1 MDNNTNYIYG
11 RNAVIEALN
20 ANAELEKVFLLYG
33 VQPAFADKIRY
44 LCNKSGVPCVV
55 FDKKKFEQLEKQACP
70 EMNKSQGVI
79 ASKSLVNTIEVEELI
94 AIALSKEK
102 NPVIVALDEIND
114 PHNLGAIARSVECSG
129 AVGIIQP
136 ERNSA
141 PISAVA
147 MKTSAGALEYIPVAK
162 TTNFNRALEQCKE
175 AGFWVI
181 GTEMNAENVYTD
193 DIYDMPVVIVIGN
206 EGKGM
211 RPSTAK
217 HCDRTIKIPMS
228 GKINSLN
235 ASVSAG
241 IILFEIARQKEL
253 KTLQFED

>member
-1 MDNNTNYIYG
+1 MENNANYIYG

-20 ANAELEKVFLLYG
+20 ANAELEKVFLMYG
-33 VQPAFADKIRY
+33 IQPAFADKIRF
-44 LCNKSGVPCVV
+44 LCKKANVPCVV
-55 FDKKKFEQLEKQACP
+55 FDKKKFENLEKQACP
-70 EMNKSQGVI
+70 DNSKSQGVI
-79 ASKSLVNTIEVEELI
+79 ASKTLVDTISVEELI
-94 AIALSKEK
+94 EIAFSKEK

-129 AVGIIQP
+129 AIGIIQP

-141 PISAVA
+141 PISATAV
-147 MKTSAGALEYIPVAK
+147 KISAGALELVPVAK
-162 TTNFNRALEQCKE
+162 TTNFNRALELLKE
-175 AGFWVI
+175 AGFWII
-181 GTEMNAENVYTD
+181 GTEMNADSEYSD
-193 DIYDMPVVIVIGN
+193 DIYNMPIVIVIGN

-217 HCDRTIKIPMS
+217 HCDKTIKIPMS

-241 IILFEIARQKEL
+241 IILFEIARQKRKFVENV
-253 KTLQFED
+253 